1 MALCRQISKLE
12 RKAFL
17 TLVINSS
24 ERSSLQRHFVAFL
37 RAARFLDP
45 QLADDVEELV
55 EEFGLEFWGA
65 VKIETKEEDP
75 PP

>member
-1 MALCRQISKLE
+1 MAQCRQISKLE

-45 QLADDVEELV
+45 ELADDVEELV
-55 EEFGLEFWGA
+55 EELGLEFFGMEK
-65 VKIETKEEDP
+65 VEEE
-75 PP
+75 